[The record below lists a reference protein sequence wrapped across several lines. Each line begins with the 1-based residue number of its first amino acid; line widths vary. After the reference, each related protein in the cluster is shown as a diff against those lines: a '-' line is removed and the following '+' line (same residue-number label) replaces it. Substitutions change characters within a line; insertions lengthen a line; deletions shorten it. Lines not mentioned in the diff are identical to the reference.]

1 MTTAIDKVNGPSVTP
16 DAREPRF
23 DPLALAEAEAIRT
36 RAEAEAQA
44 LRIEAEGKAK
54 AEVALAAEKAEQ
66 LRLDNDKQRLTNERN
81 ALRFRREKAVEDAR
95 IAKADKEREETE
107 RATEEGRRLAEE
119 QCQEKKDETRKITE
133 AEDSWRFFAIA
144 FAVVC
149 GVVALPVQMAAFW
162 TPKAPWMISAPF
174 MLEGA
179 AWVVLRGAAAA
190 VASHRP
196 HWHFRMIAWALAFVA
211 AGVNLWHGLEAFDPA
226 TAIGTAV
233 ASIAGPGVWDLH
245 EHGRIRKRD
254 GVPTRRERRAEA
266 KEAKR
271 LAAEKA
277 EKELREAERQ
287 AYREKADREAAE
299 ELDGIRREEFPE
311 VHRHA
316 WRLAADL
323 GKTAMT
329 DAIWKQAKLD
339 VEGAP
344 PGESADI
351 IRMRNAAE
359 MRVEAARQKRPVN
372 ALNKTVNA
380 QRANQMPRV
389 QRGPARKPPVRR
401 SGDTQKYVSAARR
414 QAAITAKSA
423 ARKQDGV
430 AT

>member
-1 MTTAIDKVNGPSVTP
+1 MTTVIEDKATIDTQ
-16 DAREPRF
+16 F
-23 DPLALAEAEAIRT
+23 DPIALAEAEAIRT
-36 RAEAEAQA
+36 RAESESEAR
-44 LRIEAEGKAK
+44 RIEAEGKVEAEKIKAGEEAERQRIANERARMRLEKEQADHSAK
-54 AEVALAAEKAEQ
+54 VAEANRKREESERLTREARENSKAEQ
-66 LRLDNDKQRLTNERN
+66 QVKE
-81 ALRFRREKAVEDAR
+81 ADA
-95 IAKADKEREETE
+95 KK
-107 RATEEGRRLAEE
+107 LA
-119 QCQEKKDETRKITE
+119 E
-133 AEDSWRFFAIA
+133 AEDSWRYFAIA
-144 FAVVC
+144 FAIAC
-149 GVVALPVQMAAFW
+149 AVVALPVQMAAFW
-162 TPKAPWMISAPF
+162 NKDAPWMVSAPF

-190 VASHRP
+190 VAARRP
-196 HWHFRMIAWALAFVA
+196 HWHFRLIAWALAFVA

-277 EKELREAERQ
+277 AKELREAERQ
-287 AYREKADREAAE
+287 AYREKGEREAAD
-299 ELDGIRREEFPE
+299 ELDRVRREEFPE

-414 QAAITAKSA
+414 QAAITAKGA

>member
-1 MTTAIDKVNGPSVTP
+1 MATVIEEKPPTTET
-16 DAREPRF
+16 RF
-23 DPLALAEAEAIRT
+23 DPIALAEAEAIRT
-36 RAEAEAQA
+36 RAESEAEAR
-44 LRIEAEGKAK
+44 RIAAEGKAEAEKIK
-54 AEVALAAEKAEQ
+54 AGEEAERQRITNERARMRLEKEQADHSAKVAEANRKQEESERLTREAREKSKAEQ
-66 LRLDNDKQRLTNERN
+66 QVKE
-81 ALRFRREKAVEDAR
+81 ADA
-95 IAKADKEREETE
+95 KK
-107 RATEEGRRLAEE
+107 LA
-119 QCQEKKDETRKITE
+119 E
-133 AEDSWRFFAIA
+133 AEDSWRYFAIA
-144 FAVVC
+144 FAIAC
-149 GVVALPVQMAAFW
+149 AVVALPVQMAAFW
-162 TPKAPWMISAPF
+162 NKDAPWMVSAPF

-190 VASHRP
+190 VAAHRP
-196 HWHFRMIAWALAFVA
+196 HWHFRLIAWALAFVA

-254 GVPTRRERRAEA
+254 GVPTRRERRAQQ

-277 EKELREAERQ
+277 EKELREAERN
-287 AYREKADREAAE
+287 AYREKVEREAAE
-299 ELDGIRREEFPE
+299 ELDWVRREQFED

-323 GKTAMT
+323 GKTVMT
-329 DAIWKQAKLD
+329 DAIWRQAKLD

-351 IRMRNAAE
+351 IRMRNAATA
-359 MRVEAARQKRPVN
+359 RVEAAREKRPVN
-372 ALNKTVNA
+372 TLNKTVNA
-380 QRANQMPRV
+380 QRVNQMPRV

-414 QAAITAKSA
+414 QAAITAKGS
-423 ARKQDGV
+423 ARKQDG
-430 AT
+430 AAA